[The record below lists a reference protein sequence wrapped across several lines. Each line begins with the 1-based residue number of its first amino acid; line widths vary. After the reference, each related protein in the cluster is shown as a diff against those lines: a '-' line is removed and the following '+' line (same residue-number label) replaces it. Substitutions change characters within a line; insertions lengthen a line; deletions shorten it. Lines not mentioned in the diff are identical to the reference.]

1 MHDGPVVAPADAY
14 MLSTLD
20 DDLVSDYL
28 KKNILNLTCTLYLH
42 VSSVFELA
50 HGCISYVC

>member
-1 MHDGPVVAPADAY
+1 MHDGPKVAPADAY

-28 KKNILNLTCTLYLH
+28 KKSQSNMYTIFAC
-42 VSSVFELA
+42 
-50 HGCISYVC
+50 